1 MLKALD
7 IVGFKSFAD
16 RTRFEFPPG
25 ITVIVGPNGSGKS
38 NIVDA
43 IKWVLGEQSV
53 KSLRGRE
60 MADVIFNG
68 SSSRRAINTAE
79 ITLTLDNSKH
89 LLAVDTPEVHITR
102 RVYRSGEGEYLIN
115 RNPARLRDIRDL
127 LSGTGM
133 GTQAYS
139 VIEQGKVDVLLQS
152 SPRDRRIIFEEAAGI
167 SRFKMRKIEALR
179 RLERVEQNLL
189 RLSDIVDEVES
200 RLRSV
205 RAQAGKARRYRE
217 YTNRLQ
223 ELRTQV
229 AQVDW
234 KHLKERLE
242 TFEGELRSL
251 GDASDA
257 AAAEAENVEAQLL
270 EIDGQTAA
278 DNEKIHR
285 AESRA
290 AANRE
295 RIAAAESTVEHQRSH
310 GLDLEQEI
318 ARERRQLAAMSARA
332 GDLQLQLRENT
343 EALQTAEEN
352 HREVAK
358 RLVEAERGLTEAMD
372 SLDRL
377 RGENQQR
384 RAAYLEQMRLSAALS
399 NEIGVLESRSATADA
414 ARGRCSRHIE
424 ELDRLLDGL
433 QRQLETLRERREK
446 WTQQVETQAES
457 LAAAKQQLAQ
467 HQKQHAAVRN
477 ELAEMRERQSGAAE
491 RAAVLEELVRRHEGL
506 SAGVKEVL
514 DRVAKADGSAFR
526 HVRGL
531 VADLL
536 RVGVEVAPLVEIAL
550 GQKAHHVVAQ
560 RNQEL
565 LDCLWTES
573 SRLGGRVGFVWLE
586 GKEEV
591 GGQRSEVRGQGAAV
605 DADVPSSN
613 ESRTPNPESRAP
625 NPEPNL
631 NGQPGVIGRAD
642 RFVETEPDF
651 APLAKRLLGRT
662 WFVEKLDHAF
672 SLARSDATGLTF
684 VTLAGELLE
693 PDGTLVVGPRSVST
707 GLISRRSQL
716 RALGVQLGE
725 LETAIGTAQNT
736 FAELDERIA
745 AEQLAVDNLS
755 AEHQRTA
762 AALAENRLAIAAAEE
777 RRSQLDQQRAALD
790 VELQDARRQY
800 ADAAGSLTET
810 QQKRRQTDAALA
822 EMESCVER
830 IGREIEELEARRLA
844 ADRETTEI
852 KVELAKSEERLRNLH
867 SRMRQFEDSRQ
878 ERQRAIEEARQQ
890 LAEGIERSEVSRRD
904 VLRAEAEI
912 ADLYLRKETF
922 AAETVGLIERRE
934 ELHRRRSELAP
945 EVHNIRGRIRKLE
958 EKIHAAELSA
968 TEIRHERSALAG
980 RIREDYGIEL
990 AELEHDFSDEEQR
1003 RREVVQQEIEELRQ
1017 KIGNLGNV
1025 NLEALDELDQLESRH
1040 KLLADQYHD
1049 LSSAKSSL
1057 EKIIEKIN
1065 VDSRRLFSET
1075 LDTVRGHFQSLFR
1088 DLFGG
1093 GQADIVMEEDA
1104 DVLDS
1109 GIEILARPPGK
1120 EPRSISLL
1128 SGGEK
1133 TLTCVALLLAIF
1145 RSRPSP
1151 FCVLDEVDAALDEAN
1166 IDRFT
1171 QVLKGFLA
1179 WTQFIIVTHSKK
1191 TMTCADTI
1199 YGVTM
1204 QESGVTKQVSVRFED
1219 VSEDGEILAERP
1231 ADDGEPQAA

>member
-25 ITVIVGPNGSGKS
+25 ITVVVGPNGSGKS

-68 SSSRRAINTAE
+68 SGSRRAINTAE
-79 ITLTLDNSKH
+79 ITLTLDNSKR

-189 RLSDIVDEVES
+189 RLSDIVDEVEN

-234 KHLKERLE
+234 KRLGERLE

-251 GDASDA
+251 GDARDA
-257 AAAEAENVEAQLL
+257 AAAAAENVEAQLL

-278 DNEKIHR
+278 DNEEIHR
-285 AESRA
+285 AESQA

-332 GDLQLQLRENT
+332 GDLQLQLSENT

-384 RAAYLEQMRLSAALS
+384 RAAYLEQMRLAAALS
-399 NEIGVLESRSATADA
+399 NEIGVLESRSAAADA
-414 ARGRCSRHIE
+414 TRGRCGRHIE

-433 QRQLETLRERREK
+433 QRKLETLRERREK
-446 WTQQVETQAES
+446 WTQQVEAQAES

-467 HQKQHAAVRN
+467 HQKQHAALRN

-514 DRVAKADGSAFR
+514 EWGRAAKADGSAFR
-526 HVRGL
+526 HIRGL

-565 LDCLWTES
+565 LDRLWMES

-586 GKEEV
+586 EG
-591 GGQRSEVRGQGAAV
+591 SEVRGQGSEVRGQEAAV
-605 DADVPSSN
+605 GDVIPSSPEPRAPN
-613 ESRTPNPESRAP
+613 PESRPPNPEPRTPNPEP
-625 NPEPNL
+625 
-631 NGQPGVIGRAD
+631 
-642 RFVETEPDF
+642 
-651 APLAKRLLGRT
+651 
-662 WFVEKLDHAF
+662 
-672 SLARSDATGLTF
+672 
-684 VTLAGELLE
+684 
-693 PDGTLVVGPRSVST
+693 
-707 GLISRRSQL
+707 
-716 RALGVQLGE
+716 
-725 LETAIGTAQNT
+725 
-736 FAELDERIA
+736 
-745 AEQLAVDNLS
+745 
-755 AEHQRTA
+755 
-762 AALAENRLAIAAAEE
+762 
-777 RRSQLDQQRAALD
+777 
-790 VELQDARRQY
+790 
-800 ADAAGSLTET
+800 
-810 QQKRRQTDAALA
+810 
-822 EMESCVER
+822 
-830 IGREIEELEARRLA
+830 
-844 ADRETTEI
+844 
-852 KVELAKSEERLRNLH
+852 
-867 SRMRQFEDSRQ
+867 
-878 ERQRAIEEARQQ
+878 
-890 LAEGIERSEVSRRD
+890 
-904 VLRAEAEI
+904 
-912 ADLYLRKETF
+912 
-922 AAETVGLIERRE
+922 
-934 ELHRRRSELAP
+934 
-945 EVHNIRGRIRKLE
+945 
-958 EKIHAAELSA
+958 
-968 TEIRHERSALAG
+968 
-980 RIREDYGIEL
+980 
-990 AELEHDFSDEEQR
+990 
-1003 RREVVQQEIEELRQ
+1003 
-1017 KIGNLGNV
+1017 
-1025 NLEALDELDQLESRH
+1025 
-1040 KLLADQYHD
+1040 
-1049 LSSAKSSL
+1049 
-1057 EKIIEKIN
+1057 
-1065 VDSRRLFSET
+1065 
-1075 LDTVRGHFQSLFR
+1075 
-1088 DLFGG
+1088 
-1093 GQADIVMEEDA
+1093 
-1104 DVLDS
+1104 
-1109 GIEILARPPGK
+1109 RPPSPV
-1120 EPRSISLL
+1120 PR
-1128 SGGEK
+1128 
-1133 TLTCVALLLAIF
+1133 
-1145 RSRPSP
+1145 P
-1151 FCVLDEVDAALDEAN
+1151 
-1166 IDRFT
+1166 
-1171 QVLKGFLA
+1171 
-1179 WTQFIIVTHSKK
+1179 
-1191 TMTCADTI
+1191 
-1199 YGVTM
+1199 
-1204 QESGVTKQVSVRFED
+1204 
-1219 VSEDGEILAERP
+1219 
-1231 ADDGEPQAA
+1231 